1 LDAISSIEKKER
13 KFNFKKVYNWI
24 ISWII
29 SARENFSSKVSHLS
43 AEGVGWLGTMLIH
56 ASTIPSLLGLI
67 FAISDKLPSLDVVF
81 FIWTGL
87 LLFFV
92 RALIK
97 KDMLNIITN
106 GVGFFIQASLLAV
119 VVFK

>member
-1 LDAISSIEKKER
+1 LDAISSTEKKER
-13 KFNFKKVYNWI
+13 KFNLQKVN
-24 ISWII
+24 SWILKLKEDF
-29 SARENFSSKVSHLS
+29 SAKISHLS

-56 ASTIPSLLGLI
+56 AATIPSLLGLI

-97 KDMLNIITN
+97 RDMLNIITN
-106 GVGFFIQASLLAV
+106 GLGFFIQAVLLAV

>member
-1 LDAISSIEKKER
+1 MDATSSTKKEP
-13 KFNFKKVYNWI
+13 KFSLDKVQAFLI
-24 ISWII
+24 
-29 SARENFSSKVSHLS
+29 EMKTNFSSKISHLS

-87 LLFFV
+87 LLFFI

-97 KDMLNIITN
+97 KDMLNIVTN
-106 GVGFFIQASLLAV
+106 GVGFFIQAVLLGI

>member
-1 LDAISSIEKKER
+1 MDATSSTKKES
-13 KFNFKKVYNWI
+13 KFSLDKVQTFLTDMKD
-24 ISWII
+24 
-29 SARENFSSKVSHLS
+29 NFSSKISHLS
-43 AEGVGWLGTMLIH
+43 AEGVGWLGTMMIH

-81 FIWTGL
+81 FIWAGL
-87 LLFFV
+87 LLFFI

-97 KDMLNIITN
+97 KDMLNIVTN
-106 GVGFFIQASLLAV
+106 GVGFFIQAVLLGI

>member
-1 LDAISSIEKKER
+1 MDDTSSIKKSAFNVRLAKFYTWLER
-13 KFNFKKVYNWI
+13 VRTNFNAKI
-24 ISWII
+24 
-29 SARENFSSKVSHLS
+29 SHLS

-81 FIWTGL
+81 FIWAGL
-87 LLFFV
+87 LLFFI

-97 KDMLNIITN
+97 KDMLNIVTN
-106 GVGFFIQASLLAV
+106 GVGFFIQAVLLGI

>member
-1 LDAISSIEKKER
+1 MEDTSSIKKKEP
-13 KFNFKKVYNWI
+13 KINLTKIQAWFLSQKNNLSQKI
-24 ISWII
+24 
-29 SARENFSSKVSHLS
+29 SHLS

-56 ASTIPSLLGLI
+56 AATIPSLLGLI
-67 FAISDKLPSLDVVF
+67 FAISDKLPSLDVIF
-81 FIWTGL
+81 FIWSGL

-97 KDMLNIITN
+97 KDMLNIVTN
-106 GVGFFIQASLLAV
+106 GLGFFIQAVLLGI

>member
-1 LDAISSIEKKER
+1 MEDTSFTEKKES
-13 KFNFKKVYNWI
+13 KLLKI
-24 ISWII
+24 INDIKIWFHGAKDQLKEKI
-29 SARENFSSKVSHLS
+29 SHLS

-56 ASTIPSLLGLI
+56 AATIPSLLGLI
-67 FAISDKLPSLDVVF
+67 FAVSDKLPSLDVVF
-81 FIWTGL
+81 FIWSGL

-92 RALIK
+92 RSLIK

-106 GVGFFIQASLLAV
+106 GLGFFIQAVLLAI